1 MLAPAGEGQ
10 FGENIT
16 MASWRTA
23 MKKLGFADF
32 VEVGLGGDMTLFWLV
47 IILVYYFIA
56 TFISIDAV
64 IGKIYP
70 IFGIRKNYRFLKMP
84 IMH

>member
-32 VEVGLGGDMTLFWLV
+32 VEVGLGGDMT
-47 IILVYYFIA
+47 A
-56 TFISIDAV
+56 A
-64 IGKIYP
+64 
-70 IFGIRKNYRFLKMP
+70 FGGGGNGRRALRKVRK
-84 IMH
+84 